1 MNFNYLFLLLCFP
14 LVLSA
19 QKSDSVRYSNIGFS
33 LGSPQQFAYPADNSS
48 GYYLTNGPLFYSK
61 SYNFAFSGQ
70 WYRANSWGF
79 SLELG
84 LRQYF
89 AAFRESKGQSTLNGS
104 YKGDFQARSGYA
116 APLLMYNVLAGNS
129 AWFNLLAGA
138 ELHAS
143 FGATAYQYEQ
153 GTFFFDP
160 ASGYVLLRL
169 GTEYTRRINSDLQGS
184 VYFNL
189 TQGLDE
195 TATLSL
201 AADTGFEAEH
211 LGSYWGTGFE
221 FGIRLSICWEYGET
235 AE

>member
-1 MNFNYLFLLLCFP
+1 MNFNYLLLLLSFP

-33 LGSPQQFAYPADNSS
+33 LGGPQQLAYPADNSS
-48 GYYLTNGPLFYSK
+48 GYYLTNGPLFYTK

-79 SLELG
+79 GLELG

-89 AAFRESKGQSTLNGS
+89 AAFRESKGQSTFNGN
-104 YKGDFQARSGYA
+104 YQGDFQTRSGYV
-116 APLLMYNVLAGNS
+116 APLLMYNLLLGEAGWLNFS
-129 AWFNLLAGA
+129 TGA

-143 FGATAYQYEQ
+143 FGASAYQYEQ

-160 ASGYVLLRL
+160 ASGYVLMRL
-169 GTEYTRRINSDLQGS
+169 GLEYGRKINTDLNGS
-184 VYFNL
+184 VYLNL

-201 AADTGFEAEH
+201 AEDTGFEAEH

-221 FGIRLSICWEYGET
+221 VGIRLSICWECGGN